1 MTFPILMRTVM
12 NQFIPDHEH
21 LMLDLKQVCQLT
33 RLSKSTV
40 YRLELK
46 GSFPKRIRISERRV
60 VWRAIDIYDFITER
74 VEESLN
80 G

>member
-60 VWRAIDIYDFITER
+60 VWRAIDIYNFITER

>member
-60 VWRAIDIYDFITER
+60 VWRALEIYDFITER

>member
-1 MTFPILMRTVM
+1 MRTVM

-60 VWRAIDIYDFITER
+60 VWRAFDIYDFIAER
-74 VEESLN
+74 VEASLN
-80 G
+80 E

>member
-1 MTFPILMRTVM
+1 MRTVM

-40 YRLELK
+40 YRRELK

-60 VWRAIDIYDFITER
+60 VWRAFDIYDFIAER
-74 VEESLN
+74 VEASLN
-80 G
+80 E

>member
-46 GSFPKRIRISERRV
+46 VSFPRRIRISERRV

>member
-1 MTFPILMRTVM
+1 MRFHSLVERIM

-46 GSFPKRIRISERRV
+46 GSFPRRIRISERRV